1 MPPGRTIR
9 RSFSLIHSDQAQPT
23 SVMFESTLPFG
34 EPDLMRV
41 SAFQRYLGEIV
52 RSGETDSVNGRLSS
66 LSPSLLQ
73 DLRRFESQGRPG
85 DALELLEVLAGCIRH
100 ASNLLI
106 HLQDQTRVVPL
117 TVFPRERLVH
127 CPLPMAQL
135 LETRLAELQVLHVE
149 PAVLRPPGDADREM
163 VGAAECHVP
172 LGPLL
177 WELALR
183 GSREEL
189 LPEIAGNAAY
199 RIAPGANLRGL
210 VLTGSLAQAVA
221 RLKRH
226 TTNLREI
233 AEWPG
238 FDRARATRL
247 LNGLY
252 LQAGLMVSRSHPAAT
267 NEGWFSGGR

>member
-1 MPPGRTIR
+1 M
-9 RSFSLIHSDQAQPT
+9 DQISSIT
-23 SVMFESTLPFG
+23 MTFEPTLPFG

-41 SAFQRYLGEIV
+41 SAFQRYLGEMV
-52 RSGETDSVNGRLSS
+52 RSGAGDTDNGRLSS

-73 DLRRFESQGRPG
+73 DLRRFEKQDRPG

-100 ASNLLI
+100 ASSLLI

-135 LETRLAELQVLHVE
+135 LETRLAELQVLQVE
-149 PAVLRPPGDADREM
+149 PAVLRPLGDADHEL
-163 VGAAECHVP
+163 VATAECYVP

-183 GSREEL
+183 GSREDL

-210 VLTGSLAQAVA
+210 ILTGTLAQAVT

-233 AEWPG
+233 ADWPG

>member
-1 MPPGRTIR
+1 
-9 RSFSLIHSDQAQPT
+9 
-23 SVMFESTLPFG
+23 MFESTLPFG

-41 SAFQRYLGEIV
+41 SAFQRYLGEMV
-52 RSGETDSVNGRLSS
+52 RGGDVDTASGRLSS

-73 DLRRFESQGRPG
+73 DLRRFESQDRPG

-106 HLQDQTRVVPL
+106 HLQDQARVLPL

-135 LETRLAELQVLHVE
+135 LQTRLAELQVLHVE
-149 PAVLRPPGDADREM
+149 RAVLRPLGDADREL
-163 VGAAECHVP
+163 VGADENHAP

-210 VLTGSLAQAVA
+210 PLSGTLAQAVA

-233 AEWPG
+233 ADWPG

-267 NEGWFSGGR
+267 NDGWFNGGR